1 MKLYCDYCG
10 SQIDTEKDATC
21 PHCGAGY
28 AWDAELRAEQKREEN
43 RLLLGD
49 FNKKIQALKEQEI
62 LKDMEKQQKEA
73 KLRLAGKL
81 IVGAISLGLVIYVMI
96 NLGIMLSH

>member
-10 SQIDTEKDATC
+10 SQIDTEKDITC
-21 PHCGAGY
+21 PHCGAAY
-28 AWDAELRAEQKREEN
+28 AQDTELKAELKREEN

-49 FNKKIQALKEQEI
+49 LNDKIRALKEQEI
-62 LKDMEKQQKEA
+62 MKEMEKHHREI
-73 KLRLAGKL
+73 RLEVMGKI

-96 NLGIMLSH
+96 RLGTMLPH